1 MEKNPRGRVSENP
14 KGRIS
19 SDRSRKNNQKESGV
33 LRESSRRGDDGKS
46 GGRVQASFPA
56 VVNRWERVLAVGCSH
71 GTFANQD
78 ALRAVLR
85 FRDEW
90 KPKHRIHL
98 GDAYD
103 STAFRTGALG
113 GKDSDC
119 TESVH
124 DDITHGGK
132 FLRDFA
138 PTVFCLGNHEQ
149 RLVRLS
155 EHYNEIVA
163 MAAQATLERM
173 MDAIGDA
180 PIIEYTVHE
189 KGWFTLGGYKFG
201 HGHLYGENYLR
212 DTAETW
218 GNTVVAHAHRAGSA
232 KGRRSDNPTAFGVG
246 TLADIPAMGYAS
258 GRRATLAWSHGFV
271 WGEVCGD
278 KASLHVHEWQ
288 QGDTEWRLPI

>member
-113 GKDSDC
+113 GKWLVDA
-119 TESVH
+119 V
-124 DDITHGGK
+124 K
-132 FLRDFA
+132 
-138 PTVFCLGNHEQ
+138 
-149 RLVRLS
+149 RL
-155 EHYNEIVA
+155 
-163 MAAQATLERM
+163 
-173 MDAIGDA
+173 
-180 PIIEYTVHE
+180 
-189 KGWFTLGGYKFG
+189 
-201 HGHLYGENYLR
+201 
-212 DTAETW
+212 
-218 GNTVVAHAHRAGSA
+218 
-232 KGRRSDNPTAFGVG
+232 
-246 TLADIPAMGYAS
+246 
-258 GRRATLAWSHGFV
+258 
-271 WGEVCGD
+271 
-278 KASLHVHEWQ
+278 
-288 QGDTEWRLPI
+288 